1 MVVLRGFRLCG
12 TMVAVSAGGVSAQ
25 QLATFKPGDAVTWL
39 YTPRGGYGYRIPV
52 DAIVRKL
59 GARRVQIEAPLASG
73 ALRLI
78 WVTPEKLVASGAA
91 AVLWLA
97 TEDGSTGKGT
107 GRHIAAFILRRV
119 GERPA

>member
-1 MVVLRGFRLCG
+1 MSPKDL
-12 TMVAVSAGGVSAQ
+12 VSAGGVSAQ

-78 WVTPEKLVASGAA
+78 WVTPEKLVARGAA
-91 AVLWLA
+91 AVL
-97 TEDGSTGKGT
+97 GT
-107 GRHIAAFILRRV
+107 
-119 GERPA
+119 P